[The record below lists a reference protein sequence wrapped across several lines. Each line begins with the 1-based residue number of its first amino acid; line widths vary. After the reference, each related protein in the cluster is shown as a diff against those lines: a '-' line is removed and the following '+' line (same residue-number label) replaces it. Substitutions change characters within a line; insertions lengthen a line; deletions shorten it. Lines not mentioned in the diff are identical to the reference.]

1 MEAPP
6 PPPPAY
12 QPTPAQR
19 IDTEDLRRRQEE
31 LDRKAA
37 ELQVG
42 ALARIELLLVLG
54 ACDIYLDPNSE
65 ILCEMR
71 FFSNANKSCSGSK
84 TWLRAAAA

>member
-1 MEAPP
+1 MEAP

-42 ALARIELLLVLG
+42 ARVRIELLLVLG

-65 ILCEMR
+65 ILML